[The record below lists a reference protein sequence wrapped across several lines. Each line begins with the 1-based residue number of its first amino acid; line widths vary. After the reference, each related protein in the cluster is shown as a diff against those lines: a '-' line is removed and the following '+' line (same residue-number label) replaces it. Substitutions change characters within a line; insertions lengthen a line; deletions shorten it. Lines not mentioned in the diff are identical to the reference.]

1 MTEETKTKR
10 TLPLKASLAAVALLG
25 VGVAAG
31 AAAIRVNGPSIELA
45 PIKPVAISGLTD
57 STNLI
62 TLRGKV
68 AEVYGPMFVMQ
79 DSSGKAL
86 IDGGRR
92 HGILGMGADSPVAT
106 GATVTIQGRFH
117 DGIVHASFLIGADGK
132 VTTLGGPPH
141 GPRGPRHDGPDGG
154 PEGRDGPPP
163 PPADGAAPPQPAAQP
178 PVAPAQPVTGNSAG

>member
-10 TLPLKASLAAVALLG
+10 TLPFKASLAAVALLG

-31 AAAIRVNGPSIELA
+31 AAAIKVSGPSIEMA

-68 AEVYGPMFVMQ
+68 TDVYGPMFVIQ
-79 DSSGKAL
+79 DGSGKAL
-86 IDGGRR
+86 IDGGRQ
-92 HGILGMGADSPVAT
+92 HGMLGMGSDSPVAT
-106 GATVTIQGRFH
+106 GAMATIQGRFH

-132 VTTLGGPPH
+132 VTELGSPPH
-141 GPRGPRHDGPDGG
+141 GPRGMRHGGPDRG
-154 PEGRDGPPP
+154 PEGGDGPPP
-163 PPADGAAPPQPAAQP
+163 SPPSDGAAPL
-178 PVAPAQPVTGNSAG
+178 APAPAPATAVSGNSAG